1 MKSLLGQRAVGQ
13 KSKQKSPVSLNGLG
27 TKVYLP
33 QAALHGVEYRPR
45 NGSARRESMPELTA
59 PQPRIIPL
67 VYQPDSAHWF
77 AAVRHL
83 PNAIWLD
90 SGHPGSHYGRFDIIA
105 AAPQCLLETRGT
117 NTSVRYCDGRIEA
130 SAQDPFYLLKQ
141 LLPIDQ
147 TTHSNSFPFIG
158 GALGYF
164 GYDLGR
170 RVETMPSL
178 AQADIGLPD
187 MSVGIYPWAIVQDH
201 AQQQSW
207 LVINEQLSQG
217 LGGAYNFLEIEQLCA
232 AQVKNPLFHDLKHY
246 LKSSDKSFKISNFH
260 NNLNATEYRDALA
273 QIQEYIRAGDCY
285 QVNFA
290 QRFSAE
296 FSGDP
301 FIAYLVLRDALPSP
315 FSGFMELD
323 GGAVL
328 SLSPERFI
336 QVRGS
341 EVETK
346 PIKGTIKRGATAEE
360 DAANAQWLQNSLK
373 NRAENVMIVDL
384 LRNDLSKHCANVRVP
399 KLCELQTFAN
409 VHHLV
414 STVTGELK
422 ANASAIDVLRDAFP
436 GGSIT
441 GAPKIRA
448 MEIIEELEPTR
459 RSLYCG
465 SLGYISADGQMDTS
479 IAIRTLVC
487 DGKKIHCWGGGGVI
501 ADSETDQEYRES
513 IAKVHLLMDTL
524 EREFGNGI

>member
-1 MKSLLGQRAVGQ
+1 M
-13 KSKQKSPVSLNGLG
+13 PDF
-27 TKVYLP
+27 T
-33 QAALHGVEYRPR
+33 AAIPGFATE
-45 NGSARRESMPELTA
+45 E
-59 PQPRIIPL
+59 PRIIPL
-67 VYQPDSAHWF
+67 VYQPDSTHWF

-83 PNAIWLD
+83 PNAVWLD
-90 SGHPGSHYGRFDIIA
+90 SGHPGSSYGRFDIIA
-105 AAPQCLLETRGT
+105 AAPQCLLETRGAKT
-117 NTSVRYCDGRIEA
+117 VIHCCDGRADE
-130 SAQDPFYLLKQ
+130 SAQDPFYLLTQ

-147 TTHSNSFPFIG
+147 PSQDNYFHNNPLPFIG

-170 RVETMPSL
+170 RLEVIPSL
-178 AQADIGLPD
+178 ALDDVALPD

-201 AQQQSW
+201 SQQQSW
-207 LVINEQLSQG
+207 LVINEGLSQS

-232 AQVKNPLFHDLKHY
+232 VQAKTQMFHDLKQS
-246 LKSSDKSFKISNFH
+246 LKSGNKSFKISNFKS
-260 NNLNATEYRDALA
+260 NLNVGDYRAALER
-273 QIQEYIRAGDCY
+273 IQNYIRAGDCY

-296 FSGDP
+296 FNGDP
-301 FIAYLVLRDALPSP
+301 FIAYLLLRDALPSP
-315 FSGFMELD
+315 FSGFMQLE

-336 QVRGS
+336 QVRGND
-341 EVETK
+341 VETK
-346 PIKGTIKRGATAEE
+346 PIKGTIKRGITPEE
-360 DAANAQWLQNSLK
+360 DAANAEWLQSSLK

-384 LRNDLSKHCANVRVP
+384 LRNDLSKHCTNVRVP

-487 DGKKIHCWGGGGVI
+487 DGDKIHCWGGGGII
-501 ADSETDQEYRES
+501 ADSETEQEYRES
-513 IAKVHLLMDTL
+513 IAKVNVLMDTL
-524 EREFGNGI
+524 EREFGLNS

>member
-1 MKSLLGQRAVGQ
+1 M
-13 KSKQKSPVSLNGLG
+13 PDFN
-27 TKVYLP
+27 
-33 QAALHGVEYRPR
+33 AAIPGFATE
-45 NGSARRESMPELTA
+45 E
-59 PQPRIIPL
+59 PRIVPL

-90 SGHPGSHYGRFDIIA
+90 SGHPGSSYGRFDIIA

-117 NTSVRYCDGRIEA
+117 NTSIHYCDGRTEK
-130 SAQDPFYLLKQ
+130 SAQDPFHLLKQ
-141 LLPIDQ
+141 LLPVDRLLE
-147 TTHSNSFPFIG
+147 HSHNDLPFIG

-170 RVETMPSL
+170 RLEIIPSL
-178 AQADIGLPD
+178 ALNDVALPD
-187 MSVGIYPWAIVQDH
+187 MSVGIYPWVIVQDH
-201 AQQQSW
+201 SQQQSW
-207 LVINEQLSQG
+207 LVLNEALSQR
-217 LGGAYNFLEIEQLCA
+217 LGGAYNFLEIEQLCVEKA
-232 AQVKNPLFHDLKHY
+232 KKHMFHDLKQL
-246 LKSSDKSFKISNFH
+246 LKGGDKSFKISDFKS
-260 NNLNATEYRDALA
+260 NLNVGDYRVALEK
-273 QIQEYIRAGDCY
+273 IQHYIRAGDCY

-315 FSGFMELD
+315 FSGFMQLES
-323 GGAVL
+323 GAVL
-328 SLSPERFI
+328 SLSPERFV
-336 QVRGS
+336 QVRGRQ
-341 EVETK
+341 VETK
-346 PIKGTIKRGATAEE
+346 PIKGTIKRGITPEE

-414 STVTGELK
+414 STVTGELQ

-487 DGKKIHCWGGGGVI
+487 DGNNIHCWGGGGII

-513 IAKVHLLMDTL
+513 IAKVKVLMDTL
-524 EREFGNGI
+524 EREFITD